1 IVNDLAKKK
10 PTFLPGVPTLYTAIN
25 KHPKAQGLD
34 LKSLKICMSG
44 GAPLPVEVQQ
54 KFEALTGATLVEGYG
69 LTETS
74 PTGCICPIDKSVRRV
89 GSCGVPMPGTVV
101 EIRDLEDPNK
111 KLPMGKEN
119 IGEVCIIGPQVM
131 KGYWKKAEETAQVLF
146 PSGFDNWSRLHT
158 GDTGYMDED
167 GWVYLVDRKK
177 DLIISSGFNVYP
189 RVIEEACYEHP
200 AVDEVICIGIPDQY
214 RGEAPKVFI
223 KLKPGKSLTFDELK
237 KHLDGKIGKHEMPV
251 AMEIRT
257 ELPKTPVGKLS
268 KKELKAEEKEKAKA
282 KTAA

>member
-1 IVNDLAKKK
+1 
-10 PTFLPGVPTLYTAIN
+10 
-25 KHPKAQGLD
+25 
-34 LKSLKICMSG
+34 MSG

-54 KFEALTGATLVEGYG
+54 KFENLTGATLIEGYG

-101 EIRDLEDPNK
+101 EIRDLDDPNK
-111 KLPMGKEN
+111 LLPIGKEH

-131 KGYWKKAEETAQVLF
+131 KGYWKKPEETDKVLF
-146 PSGFDNWSRLHT
+146 PSAGTNWSRLHT

-200 AVDEVICIGIPDQY
+200 SVDEVICIGIPDQY
-214 RGEAPKVFI
+214 RGEVPKVFI
-223 KLKPGKSLTFDELK
+223 KLKPGKSLTFEELK
-237 KHLDGKIGKHEMPV
+237 QHLDGKLGKHEMPV
-251 AMEIRT
+251 AMEIRP

-268 KKELKAEEKEKAKA
+268 KKELKAEEQAKAKA
-282 KTAA
+282 KSAA